1 MKALL
6 LTIAVDG
13 ARFYNWHN
21 FLEFY
26 KMKSLVRKTCFAL
39 ACVAA
44 TFGTRLFAQE
54 EAQEPRDF
62 GGIYPTLAYYNN
74 EGECGTGAV
83 VPWADRLWVITYGP
97 HLPNGSSDK
106 LYEIDAALHRTIRPE
121 SVGGTN
127 ANRMIHRESNQLF
140 IGFHAID
147 AQGNVRTIQPK
158 DMPGRMT
165 SVARSWIDPEHKVYF
180 MTMEEGLYEVD
191 VDTLEARVICKDGNS
206 STKTAA
212 EDVLPGYHG
221 KGGYMSQRRLVYTNN
236 GENSEA
242 ARKDPTTPSGCL
254 AQWTGEGPGQ
264 GWEVVR
270 RSQFTEATGPDGIYG
285 GKTGEETLWSLGWDV
300 RSVLLYV
307 LDEGKWTT
315 YRLPKA
321 SHCYDGAHGWN
332 TEWPRIREIGDAE
345 NYLATMHGQFW
356 SFPSDFRTGQ
366 ARGIRPRS
374 TYLKVIGDFAYW
386 NGRVV
391 FGCDDSAKN
400 EFLNSSPFKGGV
412 KGPGRSNSNLWF
424 VEPSEIDSF
433 GPALGR
439 GAAWFNDATD
449 ADVPS
454 DPYLFAGYDVRNAFF
469 KFDAAEGSPEEVTLV
484 FEVDENGDGNWRE
497 LKRESVAASA
507 DGGYAFISFSPEDKG
522 EWIRVRC
529 NAKLSGA
536 TCFFH
541 YNNTDER
548 LAADRAPIFDGLAA
562 PSDASSFLTARMWAR
577 ADVDRLAVVAQNIQD
592 GKVASERY
600 YELDESGAKLERVEC
615 KFEGGEQGTISR
627 IKAMVDAKPVD
638 PSLCA
643 IDDLSVLAH
652 YGGKRYRLPIGS
664 EEAAR
669 VELPVASRLD
679 REIATERDLFHVAG
693 TFYELPAENA
703 GGFPKL
709 RPISTDSSLIVDYAS
724 YRGLLV
730 LAGVKKDATGDS
742 SRVVRSED
750 GECALWLGS
759 IDELWRL
766 GKPTGK
772 GYVWRETKVV
782 KDEPSDPI
790 LAVGFDKKRVEIT
803 NHSDSPVVVRV
814 EADPTCLEDWR
825 EFASVE
831 IPAGATK
838 TVALDSAP
846 AYWFRAVADRDA
858 DLSALFIYE

>member
-1 MKALL
+1 M
-6 LTIAVDG
+6 
-13 ARFYNWHN
+13 
-21 FLEFY
+21 
-26 KMKSLVRKTCFAL
+26 MKSLVRKTCFAL

-44 TFGTRLFAQE
+44 TLGPRLFAQE
-54 EAQEPRDF
+54 EAREPRDF

-106 LYEIDAALHRTIRPE
+106 LYEIDAALRQTIRPE

-140 IGFHAID
+140 IGLHAID

-165 SVARSWIDPEHKVYF
+165 AVARSWLDPEHKVYF

-206 STKTAA
+206 SSKTAA

-236 GENSEA
+236 GENSAA

-254 AQWTGEGPGQ
+254 AQWTGEGPDQ
-264 GWEVVR
+264 GWEVVQ

-285 GKTGEETLWSLGWDV
+285 GKTGEEELWSLGWDV

-332 TEWPRIREIGDAE
+332 TEWPRIREIGDPDD
-345 NYLATMHGQFW
+345 YLATMHGQFW
-356 SFPSDFRTGQ
+356 SFPSDFRPSK

-374 TYLKVIGDFAYW
+374 TYLKVIGDFALW

-412 KGPGRSNSNLWF
+412 KGPGRSQSNLWF

-439 GAAWFNDATD
+439 GAVWFNDATD
-449 ADVPS
+449 VDAPS

-469 KFDAAEGSPEEVTLV
+469 KFDAAEGSPKEVTLV
-484 FEVDENGDGNWRE
+484 FEVDEKGDGNWRE
-497 LKRESVAASA
+497 LKRESVASTA
-507 DGGYAFISFSPEDKG
+507 DGGYAFFSFSPEDKG

-541 YNNTDER
+541 YNNKDER

-562 PSDASSFLTARMWAR
+562 PSDASSFLTARMWPRRSLGRRRPEYSRRKGRERTILRTQRVGHGAR
-577 ADVDRLAVVAQNIQD
+577 TR
-592 GKVASERY
+592 
-600 YELDESGAKLERVEC
+600 RV
-615 KFEGGEQGTISR
+615 
-627 IKAMVDAKPVD
+627 
-638 PSLCA
+638 
-643 IDDLSVLAH
+643 
-652 YGGKRYRLPIGS
+652 
-664 EEAAR
+664 
-669 VELPVASRLD
+669 
-679 REIATERDLFHVAG
+679 
-693 TFYELPAENA
+693 
-703 GGFPKL
+703 
-709 RPISTDSSLIVDYAS
+709 
-724 YRGLLV
+724 
-730 LAGVKKDATGDS
+730 
-742 SRVVRSED
+742 
-750 GECALWLGS
+750 
-759 IDELWRL
+759 
-766 GKPTGK
+766 
-772 GYVWRETKVV
+772 
-782 KDEPSDPI
+782 
-790 LAVGFDKKRVEIT
+790 
-803 NHSDSPVVVRV
+803 
-814 EADPTCLEDWR
+814 
-825 EFASVE
+825 
-831 IPAGATK
+831 
-838 TVALDSAP
+838 
-846 AYWFRAVADRDA
+846 
-858 DLSALFIYE
+858 